1 MDNLNATIPIEGSLI
16 QISYCVMT
24 LKSNRCAV
32 VKQRGGGKTGRRRW
46 ERLSVPVLSCYPST
60 WEVRAS
66 KSIRGSKS
74 ASAKE
79 ARWNIGDPASKVK

>member
-1 MDNLNATIPIEGSLI
+1 MKCPATIPIEGSLI

-32 VKQRGGGKTGRRRW
+32 VKRGGGGGGRK
-46 ERLSVPVLSCYPST
+46 EREGEAECISALLLSQH

-66 KSIRGSKS
+66 RSIRGSKP

-79 ARWNIGDPASKVK
+79 ASWNTGDPASRVK

>member
-1 MDNLNATIPIEGSLI
+1 MKCPATIPIEGSLI

-32 VKQRGGGKTGRRRW
+32 VKQRRGRK
-46 ERLSVPVLSCYPST
+46 EREGEAECISALLLSQH

-66 KSIRGSKS
+66 RSIRGSKP
-74 ASAKE
+74 ASTKE
-79 ARWNIGDPASKVK
+79 ASWNTGDPASRVK